1 MIFTTA
7 KQDFHT
13 KVLSDTAFALTAT
26 DYKDPPTI
34 LGGGENDMDSA
45 VRRLTPLECERL
57 QGFPDGWTLI
67 GERAEDE
74 TWKDADGN
82 ECPVEVYKYRTSD
95 GKLKKVSDAERYRAL
110 GNSIALP
117 FWFYLLR
124 RISAQYERPA
134 TLGSLFDGIGGFPLC
149 WEGCNGKG
157 TALWASEIDEFCI
170 AVTKEHFPEGEKDGN
185 KHSASD

>member
-13 KVLSDTAFALTAT
+13 KVLSDVAFALTAT

-34 LGGGENDMDSA
+34 LMGGSEMDAA

-67 GERAEDE
+67 GEQAEDE
-74 TWKDADGN
+74 TWKDSDGN
-82 ECPVEVYKYRTSD
+82 EYPVEVYKYKTSE

-134 TLGSLFDGIGGFPLC
+134 TLGSLFAGIGGFDLC
-149 WEGCNGKG
+149 WEQCNGKG
-157 TALWASEIDEFCI
+157 SVLWTSEIDEFCN
-170 AVTKEHFPEGEKDGN
+170 AVLRERFPEGESDG
-185 KHSASD
+185 